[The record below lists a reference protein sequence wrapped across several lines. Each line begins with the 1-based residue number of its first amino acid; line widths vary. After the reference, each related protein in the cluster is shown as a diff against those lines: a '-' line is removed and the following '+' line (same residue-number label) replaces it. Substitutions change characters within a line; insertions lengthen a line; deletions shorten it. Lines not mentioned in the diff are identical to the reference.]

1 MQLNQNILLQQFRQD
16 LKLRGVKN
24 YHLDFLVAENPSKI
38 KVSANEMIYLYYFG
52 VQSNGFKV
60 NVSSELSGVIYHPEN
75 CRKLTSDFFESHHV
89 TKHLSTI
96 SFQSEGA
103 FFIHYL
109 RIKLLPNE
117 ED

>member
-1 MQLNQNILLQQFRQD
+1 MHPTNNILFQQFRQD

-24 YHLDFLVAENPSKI
+24 YHLDFLVAESPNKLKI
-38 KVSANEMIYLYYFG
+38 SANEVVYVYYFG
-52 VQSNGFKV
+52 CHAEGFKV
-60 NVSSELSGVIYHPEN
+60 KCFSELSEHIYHPEN
-75 CRKLTSDFFESHHV
+75 CRKLTSDFFESHHI
-89 TKHLSTI
+89 TKHLSDI
-96 SFQSEGA
+96 SFQAEGS